1 MEYICICTYIYT
13 YIHIQ
18 FPPHTF
24 PNQCIWKFF
33 ILYGNEWVF
42 QNQYIGTI
50 LAAHSYTIPL
60 KKKYMPVDGNYP
72 LIRLPSWKWAWLWG
86 PWQFHTHESWSSS
99 GLLMWDKGE
108 CEWLESSPK
117 GRTTNRNRA
126 KKLVLA
132 WAWSVSS
139 PSQTNH
145 QFRPTPASRGGI

>member
-1 MEYICICTYIYT
+1 MYMHIYIY
-13 YIHIQ
+13 IHTHTI
-18 FPPHTF
+18 PPTHI
-24 PNQCIWKFF
+24 PQSVHMK
-33 ILYGNEWVF
+33 ILYSVWKWVSLPKSV
-42 QNQYIGTI
+42 YWH
-50 LAAHSYTIPL
+50 HSGSPFLYNSIK